1 MGARTPVTGFGDPL
15 LAWSMLDAFAL
26 GSSTAMPKLLFPILL
41 VLSFSIPAKSQTAQL
56 PCSPSLEGPTSIAAV
71 TRTGVGTAYSL
82 TATIKSEWK
91 LQGGNTLTG
100 FTTSRQIR
108 DSLGRT
114 RVDAPMACVWDKERQ
129 PKWTG
134 RVTVADPA
142 AQTETQWTEGQGPAF
157 KTATV
162 RHDPFVSLRAQRQI
176 TAQDEFRTAKSLTAQ
191 NAHAGPLDDQYK
203 VEDLGKRE
211 IVGLEASG
219 MRITRT
225 QPAGA
230 WGNSLPLI
238 YVEEKW
244 VSDQYSM
251 ILKDIMDDPVL
262 GSSTYE
268 VTNFTAGEPDASLFQ
283 PPADYEV
290 KTQ

>member
-1 MGARTPVTGFGDPL
+1 M
-15 LAWSMLDAFAL
+15 S
-26 GSSTAMPKLLFPILL
+26 KLLFPALL
-41 VLSFSIPAKSQTAQL
+41 AFCLSAPAMAQTAQL
-56 PCSPSLEGPTSIAAV
+56 PCSPSLDGPTSIEAV

-91 LQGGNTLTG
+91 LKDGNTLSG

-114 RVDAPMACVWDKERQ
+114 RVDAPIACVWDKDRH
-129 PKWTG
+129 PMWAG
-134 RVTVADPA
+134 RVTVDDPKA
-142 AQTETQWTEGQGPAF
+142 ETETQWTEGQGAAL
-157 KTATV
+157 KTATL
-162 RHDPFVSLRAQRQI
+162 RHDPYVSLRARRPM
-176 TAQDEFRTAKSLTAQ
+176 TAQDELLRAKLLTMQ
-191 NAHAGPLDDQYK
+191 NAHAGPLDDVYK
-203 VEDLGKRE
+203 VEDLGKRD
-211 IVGLEASG
+211 IAGLEASG

-230 WGNSLPLI
+230 WGNLLPLVH
-238 YVEEKW
+238 VEEKW

-251 ILKDIMDDPVL
+251 ILKDIIDDPIL

-268 VTNFTAGEPDASLFQ
+268 VTNFTVGEPDASLFQ